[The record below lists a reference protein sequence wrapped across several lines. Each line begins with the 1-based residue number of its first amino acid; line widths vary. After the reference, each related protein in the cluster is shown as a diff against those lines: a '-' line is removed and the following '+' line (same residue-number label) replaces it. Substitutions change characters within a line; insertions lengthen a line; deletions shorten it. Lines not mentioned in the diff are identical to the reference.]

1 VDSRKIK
8 ESLANNTL
16 KKALGTF
23 GDSYVKERK
32 EIYRD
37 VDFEKLRSDIQRA
50 KDQVV
55 ENLDYYIFQ
64 FIENAEKSGS
74 KVFVAESQ
82 DEVFNYLKELITEN
96 GVHRIVKSKSMATEE
111 LHLNGVLEQ
120 FGVDEVVET
129 DLGEWILQIKKDK
142 PSHMVL
148 PSIHL
153 TRSDVADVLNQQLPY
168 TVKDDVNDIVSVAR
182 KELRKK
188 FIDAEMGING
198 ANVLIA
204 ESGSY
209 VLFTNEGNGRLTANL
224 PPIQVV
230 IAGIEKLVP
239 KFTDLLPIITA
250 LPKSATAQKMI
261 SYVTVVSGPLPLQN
275 STKNLH
281 YILLAGERRKILED
295 QRFKSVFY
303 CLRCASCLN
312 VCPVFQQV
320 GGHVYGGHTYTGPIG
335 TILTYLLSGLDEAK
349 DIHNFCASCLR
360 CKEVCPAGINIPD
373 LILSIREEVVE
384 KNKSAVLD
392 LLVDGFLKK
401 DTRFNSL
408 MKLGAYAGKVVSPG
422 GNFPLFLT
430 RKFAGQKYIPAI
442 STKSLSDRYI
452 QSSIKKISNKRV
464 LFFPGCLVEYI
475 FPEIG
480 EKIIKFLEKCSYQP
494 ILLDKYGCCGG
505 PAHHTGKKN
514 AFIEIA
520 RSNFSKIK
528 AIDPDFIVSPCPTCT
543 EVIKK
548 QYGEVLPEAK
558 DYLYKRTF
566 DYCQFIFETG
576 FQNIETKFDCIATYH
591 DPCHLRRGLGITDEP
606 RQIIKKLGFQLVEMD
621 EYDACCGMAGAFS
634 LKLPKISEEIMK
646 KKLSKAE
653 KTCAKNL
660 ITACPGCLLQ
670 LRGGAKALGKDIDV
684 KHLAELVE

>member
-1 VDSRKIK
+1 
-8 ESLANNTL
+8 
-16 KKALGTF
+16 
-23 GDSYVKERK
+23 
-32 EIYRD
+32 
-37 VDFEKLRSDIQRA
+37 
-50 KDQVV
+50 
-55 ENLDYYIFQ
+55 
-64 FIENAEKSGS
+64 
-74 KVFVAESQ
+74 
-82 DEVFNYLKELITEN
+82 
-96 GVHRIVKSKSMATEE
+96 
-111 LHLNGVLEQ
+111 
-120 FGVDEVVET
+120 
-129 DLGEWILQIKKDK
+129 
-142 PSHMVL
+142 
-148 PSIHL
+148 
-153 TRSDVADVLNQQLPY
+153 
-168 TVKDDVNDIVSVAR
+168 
-182 KELRKK
+182 
-188 FIDAEMGING
+188 
-198 ANVLIA
+198 
-204 ESGSY
+204 
-209 VLFTNEGNGRLTANL
+209 
-224 PPIQVV
+224 
-230 IAGIEKLVP
+230 
-239 KFTDLLPIITA
+239 
-250 LPKSATAQKMI
+250 MI

-275 STKNLH
+275 STKDLH

-452 QSSIKKISNKRV
+452 QSSIKKISNKSV

-548 QYGEVLPEAK
+548 RYGEVLPEAK

>member
-1 VDSRKIK
+1 MDSRKIK

-32 EIYRD
+32 EVYSD
-37 VDFEKLRSDIQRA
+37 VDFEKLRRDIQRA

-55 ENLDYYIFQ
+55 ENPDCYISQ
-64 FIENAEKSGS
+64 FIENAEKSGA

-111 LHLNGVLEQ
+111 LHLNDVLEQ

-129 DLGEWILQIKKDK
+129 DLGEWILQLKKDK

-188 FIDAEMGING
+188 FINADMGING

-224 PPIQVV
+224 PPVQVV
-230 IAGIEKLVP
+230 IAGIEKLIP
-239 KFTDLLPIITA
+239 RFTDLLPIITA

-275 STKNLH
+275 GTKNLH

-373 LILSIREEVVE
+373 LILLIREEVVE

-401 DTRFNSL
+401 DTRFNSF

-430 RKFAGQKYIPAI
+430 RKFAGQKYIPSI
-442 STKSLSDRYI
+442 STKPLSDRYI
-452 QSSIKKISNKRV
+452 QSSIKKISNNRV

-528 AIDPDFIVSPCPTCT
+528 AIDPDFIVTPCPTCA

-548 QYGEVLPEAK
+548 RYGEVLPEAK
-558 DYLYKRTF
+558 DYLYQRTF
-566 DYCQFIFETG
+566 DYCQFVFETG
-576 FQNIETKFDCIATYH
+576 FQNIEPKFDCIATYH
-591 DPCHLRRGLGITDEP
+591 DPCHLRRGLGVIDEP
-606 RQIIKKLGFQLVEMD
+606 RQIIKKLGYQLVEMD

-634 LKLPKISEEIMK
+634 LKLPNISEQIMK

-653 KTCAKNL
+653 KTCAKHL

-670 LRGGAKALGKDIDV
+670 LRGGAKALGNDIDV

>member
-1 VDSRKIK
+1 MDSRKIK

-408 MKLGAYAGKVVSPG
+408 
-422 GNFPLFLT
+422 
-430 RKFAGQKYIPAI
+430 R
-442 STKSLSDRYI
+442 
-452 QSSIKKISNKRV
+452 
-464 LFFPGCLVEYI
+464 
-475 FPEIG
+475 
-480 EKIIKFLEKCSYQP
+480 
-494 ILLDKYGCCGG
+494 
-505 PAHHTGKKN
+505 
-514 AFIEIA
+514 
-520 RSNFSKIK
+520 
-528 AIDPDFIVSPCPTCT
+528 
-543 EVIKK
+543 
-548 QYGEVLPEAK
+548 
-558 DYLYKRTF
+558 
-566 DYCQFIFETG
+566 
-576 FQNIETKFDCIATYH
+576 
-591 DPCHLRRGLGITDEP
+591 
-606 RQIIKKLGFQLVEMD
+606 
-621 EYDACCGMAGAFS
+621 
-634 LKLPKISEEIMK
+634 
-646 KKLSKAE
+646 
-653 KTCAKNL
+653 
-660 ITACPGCLLQ
+660 
-670 LRGGAKALGKDIDV
+670 
-684 KHLAELVE
+684 

>member
-1 VDSRKIK
+1 MDSRKIK

-32 EIYRD
+32 EVYSD
-37 VDFEKLRSDIQRA
+37 VDFEKLRRDIQRA

-55 ENLDYYIFQ
+55 ENPDCYISQ
-64 FIENAEKSGS
+64 FIENAEKSGA

-111 LHLNGVLEQ
+111 LHLNDVLEQ

-129 DLGEWILQIKKDK
+129 DLGEWMLQLQKDK

-188 FIDAEMGING
+188 FINADMGING

-224 PPIQVV
+224 PPVQVV
-230 IAGIEKLVP
+230 IAGIEKLIP
-239 KFTDLLPIITA
+239 RFTDLLPIITA

-275 STKNLH
+275 GTKNLH

-373 LILSIREEVVE
+373 LILLIREEVVE

-401 DTRFNSL
+401 DTRFNSF

-430 RKFAGQKYIPAI
+430 RKFAGQKYIPSI
-442 STKSLSDRYI
+442 STKPLSDRYI
-452 QSSIKKISNKRV
+452 QSSIKKISNNRV

-494 ILLDKYGCCGG
+494 ILLHEYGCCGG

-528 AIDPDFIVSPCPTCT
+528 AIDPDFIVTPCPTCA

-548 QYGEVLPEAK
+548 RYGEVLPEAK
-558 DYLYKRTF
+558 DYLYQRTF
-566 DYCQFIFETG
+566 DYCQFVFETG
-576 FQNIETKFDCIATYH
+576 FQNIEPKFDCIATYH
-591 DPCHLRRGLGITDEP
+591 DPCHLRRGLGVIDEP
-606 RQIIKKLGFQLVEMD
+606 RQIIKKLGYQLVEMD

-634 LKLPKISEEIMK
+634 LKLPNISEQIMK

-653 KTCAKNL
+653 KTCAKHL

-670 LRGGAKALGKDIDV
+670 LRGGAKALGNDIDV

>member
-32 EIYRD
+32 EVYSD
-37 VDFEKLRSDIQRA
+37 VDFEKLRRDIQRA

-55 ENLDYYIFQ
+55 ENPDCYISQ
-64 FIENAEKSGS
+64 FIENAEKSGA

-111 LHLNGVLEQ
+111 LHLNDVLEQ

-129 DLGEWILQIKKDK
+129 DLGEWILQLKKDK

-188 FIDAEMGING
+188 FINADMGING

-224 PPIQVV
+224 PPVQVV
-230 IAGIEKLVP
+230 IAGIEKLIP
-239 KFTDLLPIITA
+239 RFTDLLPIITA

-275 STKNLH
+275 GTKNLH

-373 LILSIREEVVE
+373 LILLIREEVVE

-401 DTRFNSL
+401 DTRFNSF

-430 RKFAGQKYIPAI
+430 RKFAGQKYIPSI
-442 STKSLSDRYI
+442 STKPLSDRYI
-452 QSSIKKISNKRV
+452 QSSIKKISNNRV

-494 ILLDKYGCCGG
+494 ILLHEYGCCGG

-528 AIDPDFIVSPCPTCT
+528 AIDPDFIVTPCPTCA

-548 QYGEVLPEAK
+548 RYGEVLPEAK
-558 DYLYKRTF
+558 DYLYQRTF
-566 DYCQFIFETG
+566 DYCQFVFETG
-576 FQNIETKFDCIATYH
+576 FQNIEPKFDCIATYH
-591 DPCHLRRGLGITDEP
+591 DPCHLRRGLGVIDEP
-606 RQIIKKLGFQLVEMD
+606 RQIIKKLGYQLVEMD

-634 LKLPKISEEIMK
+634 LKLPNISEQIMK

-653 KTCAKNL
+653 KTCAKHL

-670 LRGGAKALGKDIDV
+670 LRGGAKALGNDIDV